1 MSTNVIALS
10 VVGPEEGFRRG
21 GRVFGRDKV
30 TIPIG
35 ELSKGQIAAIKNEP
49 KLVVSEVM
57 GEVEVE
63 ANPVKAKGSAEK
75 ASEASKE
82 GEESSADQAG
92 GESAAPGDAAA
103 TQDKPKGKSKPA
115 KPAAGEEGK

>member
-1 MSTNVIALS
+1 MNKKVVGLS

-21 GRVFGRDKV
+21 GRVFNRDKIE
-30 TIPIG
+30 IPID
-35 ELSKGQIAAIKNEP
+35 ELTQAQIDAIKKEP